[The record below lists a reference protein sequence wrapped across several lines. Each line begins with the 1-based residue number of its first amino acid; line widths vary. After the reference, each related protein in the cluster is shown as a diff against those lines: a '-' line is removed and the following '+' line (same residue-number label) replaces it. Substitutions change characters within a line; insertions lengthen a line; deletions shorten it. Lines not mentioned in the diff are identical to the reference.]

1 MIERRHALA
10 ALSNRPL
17 RSHIPSLLFPWLTLL
32 LQLTGIFLLFTNN
45 LSTILTLHLPPRA
58 PPHNFCF
65 GCLFLLLFSVSAY
78 NGLNPSEVS
87 LIKADLIDLVMRT
100 EAGQTEKKGSPDIKI
115 SEPGDGWEEG
125 EAGILGLTYMY
136 YYT

>member
-1 MIERRHALA
+1 MV
-10 ALSNRPL
+10 NP
-17 RSHIPSLLFPWLTLL
+17 PSATYWDFSSVYQQP
-32 LQLTGIFLLFTNN
+32 QHHPHPAP
-45 LSTILTLHLPPRA
+45 SPPRP

-87 LIKADLIDLVMRT
+87 LVKADLIDLVMRT